1 MISQTN
7 AVIELQFLFYLIPV
21 IIGFQLGFYYFYQ
34 YYKIRDVNLKL
45 NRILLSF
52 GMFILAIVIGA
63 LMIQIA
69 RNFVSDPVLKDII
82 YKIGW
87 SMAFFAPIGLEIFT
101 LTEDFAKITNL
112 IVMKVLVIL
121 NCLAII
127 LAIVAPS
134 TRSPPFIIA
143 IIFVLLNGVNVL
155 RFQIVLIKKSV
166 GNIKKKFLL
175 FFIGTITSL
184 VAIFFAIA
192 VALGVLKTLELEL
205 IVYYTGI
212 SFLLTGFI
220 IMFFSASNFPPFYE
234 FEWRDKLSKLY
245 IINRSNNDC
254 LYYFDFSEEFIFDKN
269 KKDEGRKL
277 TTRGKES
284 LHSGGIIGIDMI
296 IASITGTQNQK
307 IDIIKHEKSYILLEY
322 SSEPFN
328 IIFALIIKKE
338 LISIR
343 HLIQSIKKQFESFYR
358 EILSKLDS
366 FKGNQALLFGSFDV
380 ILKGLIQE

>member
-7 AVIELQFLFYLIPV
+7 VVIELEFLFYLIPV

-52 GMFILAIVIGA
+52 GTFILAIVFGA

-69 RNFVSDPVLKDII
+69 RNFVSDPILKDIV

-87 SMAFFAPIGLEIFT
+87 SMAFFGPIGLEIFT

-112 IVMKVLVIL
+112 IVVKILVIL

-134 TRSPPFIIA
+134 TRSPLFIIA

-175 FFIGTITSL
+175 FFIGTVTSL

-192 VALGVLKTLELEL
+192 VGLGVLETLIFELV
-205 IVYYTGI
+205 VYYTGI
-212 SFLLTGFI
+212 GFLSTGFI
-220 IMFFSASNFPPFYE
+220 IIFFSVSNFPPFYE
-234 FEWRDKLSKLY
+234 FEWRDNLSRLY
-245 IINRSNNDC
+245 IINRSNNAC
-254 LYYFDFSEEFIFDKN
+254 LYYFDFLEEFIFDKS
-269 KKDEGRKL
+269 KKDEGTKL
-277 TTRGKES
+277 ITRGKES
-284 LHSGGIIGIDMI
+284 LHSGGIIGIEMI
-296 IASITGTQNQK
+296 IASITGTKNQK
-307 IDIIKHEKSYILLEY
+307 IDIIKREKSYILLEY

-328 IIFALIIKKE
+328 IVFALIIKKD

-366 FKGNQALLFGSFDV
+366 FKGNQELLFGSFDV